1 MILRHWDPFTELNR
15 ADDAFGRI
23 WRGRVATYSLP
34 VDVLRG
40 EDEMVVRASVPGIA
54 PEDIEVTVDQGVL
67 TIAGSTET
75 GRDGEASDYLLRERT
90 AGRFSRSVKLPAY
103 VDPERA
109 QTSYERGVVTV
120 SLPKSD
126 AARKRRL
133 EIKVSAN

>member
-1 MILRHWDPFTELNR
+1 MILRNWDPFTELNR
-15 ADDAFGRI
+15 MDEAFGRI
-23 WRGRVATYSLP
+23 RRGRVATYSLP

-54 PEDIEVTVDQGVL
+54 PEDIEVTVDHGIL

-75 GRDGEASDYLLRERT
+75 EREGESTDYLIRERT
-90 AGRFSRSVKLPAY
+90 AGRFSRSVRLPGY
-103 VDPERA
+103 VDADRA
-109 QTSYERGVVTV
+109 ETSYERGVVTV

-126 AARKRRL
+126 AARSKRL